1 MLRSKGII
9 MACTRVLIARTSPLK
24 PSKGALM
31 AFPKPVMRT
40 MTTAS
45 RPMWYAAHHENRK
58 TCWKCE
64 ASVPNDKLHC
74 DNTDCG
80 VIQPVPSDINFFGLL
95 DAGKGPNHDE
105 PTYNVDTKALRRK
118 FLRLQQKA
126 HPDSY
131 SQASKHEYS
140 LAQTQSSVINK
151 AYKTLLDPLVRAHY
165 MLSLKGKQVSESE
178 SLQDPELLMDVMEFR
193 EELEDAETNE
203 DVARLKTINDEKYR
217 QAVEHISEAFENKDY
232 ELAKEYT
239 IQLQYWEKIRRV
251 IIDWSPGKRVEI
263 EH

>member
-1 MLRSKGII
+1 
-9 MACTRVLIARTSPLK
+9 
-24 PSKGALM
+24 
-31 AFPKPVMRT
+31 

-45 RPMWYAAHHENRK
+45 RPMWYAAHHDNHK

-64 ASVPNDKLHC
+64 APVPNVDLHC
-74 DNTDCG
+74 DNEDCG
-80 VIQPVPSDINFFGLL
+80 AIQPVPSDINFFRLL
-95 DAGKGPNHDE
+95 HVGKGPNHDE
-105 PTYNVDTKALRRK
+105 PTFDVDTKALRMK

-151 AYKTLLDPLVRAHY
+151 AYNTLLDPLVRAHY

-193 EELEDAETNE
+193 EELEEAETEE
-203 DVARLKTINDEKYR
+203 DVARLKKVNDEKYR
-217 QAVEHISEAFENKDY
+217 EAVQHISGAFGKGDY

-239 IQLQYWEKIRRV
+239 VQLQYWARIRRV

-263 EH
+263 QH